1 VTTEDR
7 VAALQEI
14 ADLIRSSGNYRWVG
28 LYDVNYVKKIVENI
42 VFSGPGAP
50 EYPTF
55 PITKGLTARAISN
68 RQTVNVGEVAA
79 DPSYLT
85 AFGTTRSE
93 IIVPVFDRLNQK
105 VVGTIDVESEQPPEN
120 FLGASSKSGPAVRL
134 VKAGQQPALR
144 GRLGSSGYV
153 RVALSGYCYR
163 PPFQLRY
170 RTVVG
175 DRIQTKRFGYDHLV
189 EET

>member
-1 VTTEDR
+1 MHIDRQRLTVALGRSIVTTEDR
-7 VAALQEI
+7 VAALQAV

-55 PITKGLTARAISN
+55 SITKGLTARAISN
-68 RQTVNVGEVAA
+68 RQTVNVGDVSA
-79 DPSYLT
+79 DPFYLT

-105 VVGTIDVESEQPPEN
+105 VVGTIDVESEQLFAFHEEVQSTLEN
-120 FLGASSKSGPAVRL
+120 LAKEI
-134 VKAGQQPALR
+134 
-144 GRLGSSGYV
+144 
-153 RVALSGYCYR
+153 
-163 PPFQLRY
+163 
-170 RTVVG
+170 RTLWYYAEQFTSTP
-175 DRIQTKRFGYDHLV
+175 D
-189 EET
+189 

>member
-1 VTTEDR
+1 
-7 VAALQEI
+7 
-14 ADLIRSSGNYRWVG
+14 
-28 LYDVNYVKKIVENI
+28 VNYVKKIVENI

-68 RQTVNVGEVAA
+68 RQTVSVGDVAA

-105 VVGTIDVESEQPPEN
+105 VVGTIDVESEQPSAFHEEVQFTLEN
-120 FLGASSKSGPAVRL
+120 LAKEI
-134 VKAGQQPALR
+134 
-144 GRLGSSGYV
+144 
-153 RVALSGYCYR
+153 
-163 PPFQLRY
+163 
-170 RTVVG
+170 
-175 DRIQTKRFGYDHLV
+175 RILWNCAEQFTPTPD
-189 EET
+189 

>member
-1 VTTEDR
+1 MHLDRQRLTVVLGRSIVTTEDR

-14 ADLIRSSGNYRWVG
+14 ADLLRSSGNYRWVG

-50 EYPTF
+50 EYLTF

-68 RQTVNVGEVAA
+68 RQTVNVVDVSA

-85 AFGTTRSE
+85 AFGSTRSE

-105 VVGTIDVESEQPPEN
+105 VVGTIDVESEQPSAFNDEVQFTLEN
-120 FLGASSKSGPAVRL
+120 LAKEI
-134 VKAGQQPALR
+134 
-144 GRLGSSGYV
+144 
-153 RVALSGYCYR
+153 
-163 PPFQLRY
+163 
-170 RTVVG
+170 RTFWNY
-175 DRIQTKRFGYDHLV
+175 T
-189 EET
+189 E

>member
-1 VTTEDR
+1 MHLDRQRLTVVLGRSIVTTEDR

-14 ADLIRSSGNYRWVG
+14 ADLLRSSGNYRWVG

-50 EYPTF
+50 EYLTF

-68 RQTVNVGEVAA
+68 RQTVNVVDVSA

-85 AFGTTRSE
+85 AFGSTRSE

-105 VVGTIDVESEQPPEN
+105 MVGTIDVESEQPSAFNDEVQFTLEN
-120 FLGASSKSGPAVRL
+120 LAKEI
-134 VKAGQQPALR
+134 
-144 GRLGSSGYV
+144 
-153 RVALSGYCYR
+153 
-163 PPFQLRY
+163 
-170 RTVVG
+170 RTFWNY
-175 DRIQTKRFGYDHLV
+175 T
-189 EET
+189 E

>member
-1 VTTEDR
+1 MHLDRQRLTVVLGRSIVTTEDR

-14 ADLIRSSGNYRWVG
+14 ADLLRSSGNYRWVG

-50 EYPTF
+50 EYLTF

-68 RQTVNVGEVAA
+68 RQTVNVVDVSA

-85 AFGTTRSE
+85 AFGSTRSE

-105 VVGTIDVESEQPPEN
+105 VVGTIDVESEQPTAFDDEVQFTLEN
-120 FLGASSKSGPAVRL
+120 LAKEI
-134 VKAGQQPALR
+134 
-144 GRLGSSGYV
+144 
-153 RVALSGYCYR
+153 
-163 PPFQLRY
+163 
-170 RTVVG
+170 RT
-175 DRIQTKRFGYDHLV
+175 FWNYA
-189 EET
+189 E